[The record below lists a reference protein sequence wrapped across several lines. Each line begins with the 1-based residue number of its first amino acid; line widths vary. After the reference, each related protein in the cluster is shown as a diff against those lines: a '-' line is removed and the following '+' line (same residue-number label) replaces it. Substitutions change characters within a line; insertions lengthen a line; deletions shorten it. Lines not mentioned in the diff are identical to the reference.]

1 MNENERRAAA
11 VLAGLFIL
19 LGIFI
24 ACVAFYLYYKSSY
37 LNNLYAELN
46 AQGVMLKISN
56 NKTERDNLSDALND
70 FKVLDNLLQ
79 PLPADVDFQDEVQ
92 KIVTSN
98 DVEIISSQVAQV
110 ANEDES
116 GQNILN
122 LDLIIKGNYAN
133 IIKILAELRALPFP
147 LRIAEFEIKDSENL
161 NQEVSVKLQA
171 LIK

>member
-46 AQGVMLKISN
+46 AQGVMLQISN
-56 NKTERDNLSDALND
+56 NKSERDNLTDTLNDLKALN
-70 FKVLDNLLQ
+70 NLLQ

-98 DVEIISSQVAQV
+98 DVEIISSQVA
-110 ANEDES
+110 NDDES

-122 LDLIIKGNYAN
+122 LDLNIKGNYTN
-133 IIKILAELRALPFP
+133 IIKVLAEWRALPFP
-147 LRIAEFEIKDSENL
+147 LRIAEFEIKGGENL
-161 NQEVSVKLQA
+161 NQAVSVKLQA

>member
-1 MNENERRAAA
+1 MNKNERRAAA

-70 FKVLDNLLQ
+70 LKALNNLLQ

-98 DVEIISSQVAQV
+98 DVEIISSQVA
-110 ANEDES
+110 NDDES

-122 LDLIIKGNYAN
+122 LDLNIKGNYTN
-133 IIKILAELRALPFP
+133 IIKVLAEWRALPFP
-147 LRIAEFEIKDSENL
+147 LRIAEFEIKGGENL
-161 NQEVSVKLQA
+161 NQAVSVKLQA

>member
-1 MNENERRAAA
+1 MNKNERRAAA

-19 LGIFI
+19 LGLFI

-46 AQGVMLKISN
+46 AQGVMLQISN
-56 NKTERDNLSDALND
+56 NKSERDNLTDTLNDLKALN
-70 FKVLDNLLQ
+70 NLLQ

-98 DVEIISSQVAQV
+98 DVEIISSQVA
-110 ANEDES
+110 NDDES

-122 LDLIIKGNYAN
+122 LDLNIKGNYTN
-133 IIKILAELRALPFP
+133 IIKVLAEWRALPFP
-147 LRIAEFEIKDSENL
+147 LRIAEFEIKGGENL
-161 NQEVSVKLQA
+161 NQAVSVKLQA

>member
-1 MNENERRAAA
+1 M
-11 VLAGLFIL
+11 
-19 LGIFI
+19 
-24 ACVAFYLYYKSSY
+24 
-37 LNNLYAELN
+37 
-46 AQGVMLKISN
+46 
-56 NKTERDNLSDALND
+56 
-70 FKVLDNLLQ
+70 
-79 PLPADVDFQDEVQ
+79 Q

-133 IIKILAELRALPFP
+133 IIKLLAELRVLPFS
-147 LRIAEFEIKDSENL
+147 LRVAEFEIKESENL

>member
-1 MNENERRAAA
+1 MNKNERRAAA

-46 AQGVMLKISN
+46 AQGVMLQISN
-56 NKTERDNLSDALND
+56 NKSERDNLTDTLNDLKALN
-70 FKVLDNLLQ
+70 NLLQ

-98 DVEIISSQVAQV
+98 DVEIISSQVA
-110 ANEDES
+110 NDDES

-122 LDLIIKGNYAN
+122 LDLNIKGNYTN
-133 IIKILAELRALPFP
+133 IIKVLAEWRALPFP
-147 LRIAEFEIKDSENL
+147 LRIAEFEIKGGENL
-161 NQEVSVKLQA
+161 NQAVSVKLQA

>member
-1 MNENERRAAA
+1 MNKNERRAAA

-46 AQGVMLKISN
+46 AQGVMLQISN
-56 NKTERDNLSDALND
+56 NKSERDNLTDTLNDLKALN
-70 FKVLDNLLQ
+70 NLLQ

-98 DVEIISSQVAQV
+98 DVEIISSQVA
-110 ANEDES
+110 NDDES

-122 LDLIIKGNYAN
+122 LDLNIKGNYTN
-133 IIKILAELRALPFP
+133 IIKVLAEWRALPFP
-147 LRIAEFEIKDSENL
+147 LRIAEFEIKGGENL

>member
-1 MNENERRAAA
+1 MNKNERRAAA
-11 VLAGLFIL
+11 VLAVLFVL

-24 ACVAFYLYYKSSY
+24 AFAAFYLYYKSSY

-46 AQGVMLKISN
+46 AQGVMLQISN
-56 NKTERDNLSDALND
+56 NKAERDNLSDALND
-70 FKVLDNLLQ
+70 FKVLNNLLQ

-98 DVEIISSQVAQV
+98 DVEIISSQVA
-110 ANEDES
+110 NEDDS

-122 LDLIIKGNYAN
+122 LDLNIKGNYAN
-133 IIKILAELRALPFP
+133 IIKILAEWRALPFP
-147 LRIAEFEIKDSENL
+147 LRIAEFEIKESENL

-171 LIK
+171 LSK

>member
-11 VLAGLFIL
+11 VLAVLFVL

-56 NKTERDNLSDALND
+56 NKAERDNLSDALND

-79 PLPADVDFQDEVQ
+79 PIPADVDFQEEVQ

-98 DVEIISSQVAQV
+98 DVEI
-110 ANEDES
+110 
-116 GQNILN
+116 
-122 LDLIIKGNYAN
+122 
-133 IIKILAELRALPFP
+133 
-147 LRIAEFEIKDSENL
+147 
-161 NQEVSVKLQA
+161 
-171 LIK
+171 

>member
-46 AQGVMLKISN
+46 AQGVMLQISN
-56 NKTERDNLSDALND
+56 NKSERDNLTDTLNDLKALN
-70 FKVLDNLLQ
+70 NLLQ

-98 DVEIISSQVAQV
+98 DVEIISSQVA
-110 ANEDES
+110 NDDES

-122 LDLIIKGNYAN
+122 LDLNIKGNYTN
-133 IIKILAELRALPFP
+133 IIKVLAEWRALPFP
-147 LRIAEFEIKDSENL
+147 LRIAEFEIKGGENL
-161 NQEVSVKLQA
+161 NQAASVKLQA

>member
-46 AQGVMLKISN
+46 AQGVMLQISN
-56 NKTERDNLSDALND
+56 NKSERDNLTDTLNDLKALN
-70 FKVLDNLLQ
+70 NLLQ

-98 DVEIISSQVAQV
+98 DVEIISSQVA
-110 ANEDES
+110 NDDES

-122 LDLIIKGNYAN
+122 LDLNIKGNYAN
-133 IIKILAELRALPFP
+133 IIKVLAEWRALPFP
-147 LRIAEFEIKDSENL
+147 LRIAEFEIKGGENL
-161 NQEVSVKLQA
+161 NQAVSVKLQA

>member
-1 MNENERRAAA
+1 MNENERRAVA

-46 AQGVMLKISN
+46 AQGVMLQISN
-56 NKTERDNLSDALND
+56 NKSERDNLTDTLNDLKALN
-70 FKVLDNLLQ
+70 NLLQ

-98 DVEIISSQVAQV
+98 DVEIISSQVA
-110 ANEDES
+110 NDDES

-122 LDLIIKGNYAN
+122 LDLNIKGNYTN
-133 IIKILAELRALPFP
+133 IIKVLAEWRALPFP
-147 LRIAEFEIKDSENL
+147 LRIAEFEIKGGENL
-161 NQEVSVKLQA
+161 NQAVSVKLQA

>member
-1 MNENERRAAA
+1 MNENERRAVA

-70 FKVLDNLLQ
+70 LKALNNLLQ

-98 DVEIISSQVAQV
+98 DVEIISSQVA
-110 ANEDES
+110 NDDES

-122 LDLIIKGNYAN
+122 LDLNIKGNYTN
-133 IIKILAELRALPFP
+133 IIKVLAEWRALPFP
-147 LRIAEFEIKDSENL
+147 LRIAEFEIKGGENL
-161 NQEVSVKLQA
+161 NQAVSVKLQA

>member
-1 MNENERRAAA
+1 MA

-46 AQGVMLKISN
+46 AQGVMLQISN
-56 NKTERDNLSDALND
+56 NKSERDNLTDTLNDLKALN
-70 FKVLDNLLQ
+70 NLLQ

-98 DVEIISSQVAQV
+98 DVEIISSQVA
-110 ANEDES
+110 NDDES

-122 LDLIIKGNYAN
+122 LDLNIKGNYTN
-133 IIKILAELRALPFP
+133 IIKVLAEWRALPFP
-147 LRIAEFEIKDSENL
+147 LRIAEFEIKGGENL
-161 NQEVSVKLQA
+161 NQAVSVKLQA

>member
-1 MNENERRAAA
+1 MNKNERRAAA
-11 VLAGLFIL
+11 VLAVLFVL
-19 LGIFI
+19 LGVFI

-46 AQGVMLKISN
+46 AQGVMLQISN
-56 NKTERDNLSDALND
+56 NKAESDNLTDTLNDLKALN
-70 FKVLDNLLQ
+70 NLLQ
-79 PLPADVDFQDEVQ
+79 PLPADVDFQEEVQ

-98 DVEIISSQVAQV
+98 DVEIISSQVA
-110 ANEDES
+110 NDDES

-147 LRIAEFEIKDSENL
+147 LRIAEFEIKGGENL
-161 NQEVSVKLQA
+161 NQAVSVKLQA